1 MRKIIF
7 CFFFTF
13 ILLPW
18 SQVAAFHDDIYE
30 PRIPATLLEE
40 LQDMDN
46 PFPATP
52 EQVVLGKKIYFGKG

>member
-7 CFFFTF
+7 CFFF
-13 ILLPW
+13 ILVLLTW
-18 SQVAAFHDDIYE
+18 SQVGAFHADIYE
-30 PRIPATLLEE
+30 PRVPAELLEE

-52 EQVVLGKKIYFGKG
+52 

>member
-7 CFFFTF
+7 CFFF
-13 ILLPW
+13 ILVLLTW
-18 SQVAAFHDDIYE
+18 SLVGAFHADIYE
-30 PRIPATLLEE
+30 PRVPAELLEE

-52 EQVVLGKKIYFGKG
+52 ERAML